1 MTNSLKLAL
10 IAAGQLRRYPVV
22 RLRNLADRLGP
33 VKAQSFRQASRFAN
47 SLKAGYPV
55 HKYED
60 LADCQTIVVCAT
72 HRRLHALLSE
82 LEGTDFDW
90 SRKTILLGCGQHDS
104 GNLRGLA
111 AKGASVG
118 ALFQFGSLQESR
130 FFVEGDKAAV
140 RAAKLLVEGSGGQL
154 LEIRMG
160 RSGVC
165 AAGVTLATT
174 LVISAMHSSVRC
186 FRHAGLSSSDAA
198 AAVGS
203 LAQMSLRSYLRAGQR
218 AFKLPRSAEERH
230 AFQQRAESLERADP
244 KLGAFFSDLGKLV
257 LESEGWDS
265 SWLDDPPLR
274 VFHARASAEP
284 AA

>member
-1 MTNSLKLAL
+1 MEG
-10 IAAGQLRRYPVV
+10 IA
-22 RLRNLADRLGP
+22 
-33 VKAQSFRQASRFAN
+33 
-47 SLKAGYPV
+47 
-55 HKYED
+55 
-60 LADCQTIVVCAT
+60 
-72 HRRLHALLSE
+72 
-82 LEGTDFDW
+82 FDW

-104 GNLRGLA
+104 GILRGLA

-118 ALFQFGSLQESR
+118 ALFQFGSPQESR
-130 FFVEGDKAAV
+130 FFVEGDRAAV

-154 LEIRMG
+154 LEIRTG
-160 RSGVC
+160 HSGVC

-174 LVISAMHSSVRC
+174 LVISAMLSSARC

-257 LESEGWDS
+257 MESEGWDS
-265 SWLDDPPLR
+265 SWLDDPPLK
-274 VFHARASAEP
+274 VFHARP
-284 AA
+284 